1 MRLKCSLCPPCQ
13 DAGLDLLEEEAIAH
27 PDALC
32 AGHSLTTLL
41 FLSTRAAGFWDQG
54 YQWPLLVPAALQP
67 QLLTRC
73 QLTERWPF
81 WSLDN
86 SPQFPCPTCVPMFLL
101 MCPFASVTLYSN
113 HVRFFSLMLLCF

>member
-1 MRLKCSLCPPCQ
+1 MVMSYCVVYEVKVQPCPPCQ

-32 AGHSLTTLL
+32 AGHSLATLL

-67 QLLTRC
+67 RLLTR
-73 QLTERWPF
+73 L
-81 WSLDN
+81 S
-86 SPQFPCPTCVPMFLL
+86 
-101 MCPFASVTLYSN
+101 AY
-113 HVRFFSLMLLCF
+113 